1 MVRLDPGGH
10 RTHNSDIARIRIS
23 SIESPLIANVWKLH
37 VQEGDNIKANQTVVT
52 LEAMK
57 LEIDVRA
64 EVDTDGWIVE
74 MLLVKP
80 NDIVNAGQP
89 LLLIRATVA

>member
-1 MVRLDPGGH
+1 
-10 RTHNSDIARIRIS
+10 
-23 SIESPLIANVWKLH
+23 
-37 VQEGDNIKANQTVVT
+37 VQEGDNIKANQIVVT

-80 NDIVNAGQP
+80 DDIVKSGQP
-89 LLLIRATVA
+89 LLLIRAAVA

>member
-1 MVRLDPGGH
+1 
-10 RTHNSDIARIRIS
+10 
-23 SIESPLIANVWKLH
+23 

-89 LLLIRATVA
+89 LLLIRAAVA

>member
-1 MVRLDPGGH
+1 
-10 RTHNSDIARIRIS
+10 
-23 SIESPLIANVWKLH
+23 
-37 VQEGDNIKANQTVVT
+37 
-52 LEAMK
+52 MK

-80 NDIVNAGQP
+80 NDIVKAGQH
-89 LLLIRATVA
+89 LLLIRAAVA